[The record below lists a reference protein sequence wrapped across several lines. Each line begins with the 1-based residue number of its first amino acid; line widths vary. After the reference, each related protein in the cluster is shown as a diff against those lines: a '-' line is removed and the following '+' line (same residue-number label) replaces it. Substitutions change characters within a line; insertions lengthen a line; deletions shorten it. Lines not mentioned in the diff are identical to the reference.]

1 MKKYFHVD
9 GKIFPCGWQNIST
22 RMVKYYH
29 VDGIHHDEVYESDG
43 DENDNVVNDY
53 VKRIMM
59 VLCFIVATGTM
70 MMMVVVVMLYT

>member
-1 MKKYFHVD
+1 MD
-9 GKIFPCGWQNIST
+9 GF
-22 RMVKYYH
+22 
-29 VDGIHHDEVYESDG
+29 HHDEVYESDG

-53 VKRIMM
+53 VTRIMM